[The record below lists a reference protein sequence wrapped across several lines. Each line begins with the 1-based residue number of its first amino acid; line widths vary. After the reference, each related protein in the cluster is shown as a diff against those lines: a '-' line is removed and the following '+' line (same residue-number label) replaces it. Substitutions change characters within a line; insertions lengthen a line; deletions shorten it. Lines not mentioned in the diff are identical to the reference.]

1 MDQKGNPAPQFP
13 RYRNDRMAEDTASA
27 LARAFK
33 EAIDLDAPI
42 TERLA
47 MYAAVQRQQ
56 VTPYAEAI
64 DRLVARL
71 EAVSAGKRSPKIGES
86 LPDFLLPDEE
96 GRLIGLSDLL
106 RNGPLVVAFHRGHWC
121 PFCRINAHGLVE
133 IHERARKCGAQ
144 IVAIS
149 PERGH
154 YTALQRQQAG
164 AKYLMLSDIE
174 NAYALSLNLAVWIDD
189 DVRAHLLGFGRDLGV
204 YLGSEGWILPIP
216 ATFVVST
223 NGKIVARFV
232 DPDHRRRMD
241 LDAILAALDHAN

>member
-1 MDQKGNPAPQFP
+1 
-13 RYRNDRMAEDTASA
+13 MAEDTASA
-27 LARAFK
+27 LAQAFK
-33 EAIDLDAPI
+33 AAIDLDAPI
-42 TERLA
+42 AERLA
-47 MYAAVQRQQ
+47 TYAAVQRQQ

-71 EAVSAGKRSPKIGES
+71 EAVSAGDQSPPVGE
-86 LPDFLLPDEE
+86 LMPEFLLPDEQ
-96 GRLIGLSDLL
+96 GRLTGLSDLL

-133 IHERARKCGAQ
+133 IHEKARQRGAQ

-154 YTALQRQQAG
+154 YTTLQRQQAG

-174 NAYALSLNLAVWIDD
+174 NAYALSLNLAIWIDD
-189 DVRAHLLGFGRDLGV
+189 EVRGHLLGFGRDLGV

-216 ATFVVST
+216 ATFVVGT
-223 NGKIVARFV
+223 NGEIVARFV
-232 DPDHRRRMD
+232 DPDHRHRMD
-241 LDAILAALDHAN
+241 LDAILAAVEQAT